1 MDKVLANYAQ
11 QTESTLR
18 DQLGDKFDKL
28 KQAMSCRLNGNNR
41 IAQRNFFMK
50 SFVVLSLALGCFA
63 NALLAQDGIV
73 LSNQQQ
79 RISYALGMD
88 VVRALKADD
97 FNIDMKTISA
107 GMADMQAGKPAFTP
121 EQVKAV
127 MKEMQDDNLARAVAK
142 KEAAGQVH
150 LREGRA
156 FLEAN
161 GKKDGVKIKE
171 VVAPD
176 GSKAELQYKILKSG
190 PANGAS
196 PAKTDTVTVRYHGT
210 LIDGT
215 VFRYFRSVGESTAMS
230 AVFKMSDVIPGWEAA
245 LQMMKP
251 GDKWQLF
258 VPPSLAYADF
268 GPPEIGIHTTLIYE
282 LELVSF
288 APTDEK
294 SAAPIQ

>member
-1 MDKVLANYAQ
+1 MKTFLVFAFASGLLVNTLPAE
-11 QTESTLR
+11 ESI
-18 DQLGDKFDKL
+18 D
-28 KQAMSCRLNGNNR
+28 
-41 IAQRNFFMK
+41 
-50 SFVVLSLALGCFA
+50 
-63 NALLAQDGIV
+63 

-88 VVRALKADD
+88 VVRALKVDD
-97 FNIDMKTISA
+97 FHIDMKTIGI
-107 GMADMQAGKPAFTP
+107 GMADAQAGKPAFTP

-127 MKEMQDDNLARAVAK
+127 MKEMQEDNLARTVAK

-150 LREGRA
+150 LREGKA

-161 GKKDGVKIKE
+161 AKKEGVKLQE

-190 PANGAS
+190 PASGAS
-196 PAKTDTVTVRYHGT
+196 PKKTDTVTVRYRGT

-215 VFRYFRSVGESTAMS
+215 VFDIFDPSAKHGDV
-230 AVFKMSDVIPGWEAA
+230 AVFKMSDVIPGWDAA
-245 LQMMKP
+245 LEMMKP

-258 VPPSLAYADF
+258 VPPSLAYADY

-294 SAAPIQ
+294 TAPAIQ

>member
-1 MDKVLANYAQ
+1 
-11 QTESTLR
+11 
-18 DQLGDKFDKL
+18 
-28 KQAMSCRLNGNNR
+28 
-41 IAQRNFFMK
+41 MK
-50 SFVVLSLALGCFA
+50 TFVVFSLALGFFTSE
-63 NALLAQDGIV
+63 LRAQDGV
-73 LSNQQQ
+73 DLSNQQQ

-88 VVRALKADD
+88 VVRALKVDD
-97 FNIDMKTISA
+97 FNVDMKIINT
-107 GMADMQAGKPAFTP
+107 GMADMKAGKPAFTP

-150 LREGRA
+150 LKEGKA

-161 GKKDGVKIKE
+161 AKKEGVKIQE

-190 PANGAS
+190 PASGAS
-196 PAKTDTVTVRYHGT
+196 PKKTDTVTVRYRGT

-215 VFRYFRSVGESTAMS
+215 VFDIFDPSVKHGDV
-230 AVFKMSDVIPGWEAA
+230 AVFKMSDVIAGWAAA
-245 LQMMKP
+245 LEMMKP

-258 VPPSLAYADF
+258 VPPSLAYADY

-294 SAAPIQ
+294 SALPIQ

>member
-1 MDKVLANYAQ
+1 
-11 QTESTLR
+11 
-18 DQLGDKFDKL
+18 
-28 KQAMSCRLNGNNR
+28 
-41 IAQRNFFMK
+41 MK
-50 SFVVLSLALGCFA
+50 TFLVFTFAFGVFA
-63 NALLAQDGIV
+63 NRLCAQDGID

-97 FNIDMKTISA
+97 FNVDMKTIGV

-121 EQVKAV
+121 QEVKAV

-150 LREGRA
+150 LKEGKA

-161 GKKDGVKIKE
+161 AKKDGVKIRE

-176 GSKAELQYKILKSG
+176 GSKAELQYKIIASG
-190 PANGAS
+190 TANGAS
-196 PAKTDTVTVRYHGT
+196 PKPTDTVTVRYRGT
-210 LIDGT
+210 LIDDTAFDIFDPSVKHGDVA
-215 VFRYFRSVGESTAMS
+215 VFR
-230 AVFKMSDVIPGWEAA
+230 MSDVIPGWDAA
-245 LQMMKP
+245 LEAMKP

-258 VPPSLAYADF
+258 VPPSLAYADY
-268 GPPEIGIHTTLIYE
+268 GPPEIGIKTTLIYE

-294 SAAPIQ
+294 SAPPIQ

>member
-1 MDKVLANYAQ
+1 MKTFIVIFLA
-11 QTESTLR
+11 S
-18 DQLGDKFDKL
+18 GF
-28 KQAMSCRLNGNNR
+28 
-41 IAQRNFFMK
+41 
-50 SFVVLSLALGCFA
+50 FA
-63 NALLAQDGIV
+63 NALRAQDGIN

-88 VVRALKADD
+88 VVRALKVDD
-97 FNIDMKTISA
+97 FRIDLKTIGA
-107 GMADMQAGKPAFTP
+107 GMADAQADKAAFTP

-127 MKEMQDDNLARAVAK
+127 MKEMQEDNLARAVAK

-150 LREGRA
+150 LREGKA

-161 GKKDGVKIKE
+161 AKKEGVKVQE
-171 VVAPD
+171 VMAPD

-190 PANGAS
+190 PASGAS
-196 PAKTDTVTVRYHGT
+196 PKKTDTVTVRYRGT

-215 VFRYFRSVGESTAMS
+215 VFDIFDPSVKHEDMAI
-230 AVFKMSDVIPGWEAA
+230 FKMSEVIPGWEAA
-245 LQMMKP
+245 LEMMKP

-258 VPPSLAYADF
+258 VPPNLAYADF

-294 SAAPIQ
+294 AAPVIQ

>member
-1 MDKVLANYAQ
+1 MKTFLAV
-11 QTESTLR
+11 
-18 DQLGDKFDKL
+18 
-28 KQAMSCRLNGNNR
+28 C
-41 IAQRNFFMK
+41 
-50 SFVVLSLALGCFA
+50 LATGFFA
-63 NALLAQDGIV
+63 NALCAQDGFD

-97 FNIDMKTISA
+97 FNIDLKTISA
-107 GMADMQAGKPAFTP
+107 GIADAQAGKPAFTP

-127 MKEMQDDNLARAVAK
+127 MKEMQNDNLARAVAK

-150 LREGRA
+150 LKEGTA

-161 GKKDGVKIKE
+161 AKKEGVKIKE

-176 GSKAELQYKILKSG
+176 GSKAELQYKILKLGAASG
-190 PANGAS
+190 SS
-196 PAKTDTVTVRYHGT
+196 PKKTDTVTVRYRGT

-215 VFRYFRSVGESTAMS
+215 VFDIFDPTMKHGDA
-230 AVFKMSDVIPGWEAA
+230 AVFKMSDVIPGWDAA
-245 LQMMKP
+245 LEMMKP

-258 VPPSLAYADF
+258 VPPSLAYADY
-268 GPPEIGIHTTLIYE
+268 GPPEIGMYTTLIYE

-288 APTDEK
+288 APNDVK
-294 SAAPIQ
+294 SAPPIQ

>member
-1 MDKVLANYAQ
+1 
-11 QTESTLR
+11 
-18 DQLGDKFDKL
+18 
-28 KQAMSCRLNGNNR
+28 
-41 IAQRNFFMK
+41 MK
-50 SFVVLSLALGCFA
+50 MFVVIFIASGLFS
-63 NALLAQDGIV
+63 NALRAQDGIDF
-73 LSNQQQ
+73 SNQQQ
-79 RISYALGMD
+79 RISYALGVD

-97 FNIDMKTISA
+97 FHIDMKTIGA
-107 GMADMQAGKPAFTP
+107 GMADAQTGKPAFTP

-127 MKEMQDDNLARAVAK
+127 MKEMQEDNLARAVAK

-150 LREGRA
+150 LKEGKA

-161 GKKDGVKIKE
+161 AKKEGVKIQE

-176 GSKAELQYKILKSG
+176 GSQAELQYKILKSG
-190 PANGAS
+190 SASGAS
-196 PAKTDTVTVRYHGT
+196 PKKTDTVTVRYRGT

-215 VFRYFRSVGESTAMS
+215 AFDIFDPSVKHGDT
-230 AVFKMSDVIPGWEAA
+230 AVFKMSDVISGWDAA
-245 LQMMKP
+245 LEMMKP

-258 VPPSLAYADF
+258 IPPSLAYADY

-294 SAAPIQ
+294 AAPAIQ

>member
-1 MDKVLANYAQ
+1 MNAMRTFLILVFGLGALA
-11 QTESTLR
+11 STL
-18 DQLGDKFDKL
+18 
-28 KQAMSCRLNGNNR
+28 S
-41 IAQRNFFMK
+41 AQE
-50 SFVVLSLALGCFA
+50 SIDLSV
-63 NALLAQDGIV
+63 QR
-73 LSNQQQ
+73 Q

-97 FNIDMKTISA
+97 FDIDMKIISA

-121 EQVKAV
+121 QQVKAV

-150 LREGRA
+150 LKEGKA

-161 GKKDGVKIKE
+161 AKKDGVKIKE
-171 VVAPD
+171 VLAPD

-190 PANGAS
+190 TAGGAS
-196 PAKTDTVTVRYHGT
+196 PTKTDTVTVRYRGT

-215 VFRYFRSVGESTAMS
+215 VFDIFDPSMKHGDV
-230 AVFKMSDVIPGWEAA
+230 AVFRMTDVIPGWDAA
-245 LQMMKP
+245 LEMMKP
-251 GDKWQLF
+251 GDKWRLF
-258 VPPSLAYADF
+258 VPPSLAYADY
-268 GPPEIGIHTTLIYE
+268 GPPEIGINTTLIYE

-294 SAAPIQ
+294 SAPPIQ

>member
-1 MDKVLANYAQ
+1 MK
-11 QTESTLR
+11 T
-18 DQLGDKFDKL
+18 
-28 KQAMSCRLNGNNR
+28 
-41 IAQRNFFMK
+41 FFVF
-50 SFVVLSLALGCFA
+50 SFALGFFA
-63 NALLAQDGIV
+63 SGLHAQDGV
-73 LSNQQQ
+73 DLTKEKQ

-88 VVRALKADD
+88 VVRALKVDD
-97 FNIDMKTISA
+97 FNIDMKTIGM
-107 GMADMQAGKPAFTP
+107 GMADTQAGKPAFTP
-121 EQVKAV
+121 EEVKIV
-127 MKEMQDDNLARAVAK
+127 MKQMQDDNLARVVAK

-150 LREGRA
+150 LREGKA

-161 GKKDGVKIKE
+161 EKKEGVKLME

-176 GSKAELQYKILKSG
+176 GTKAELQYKILKSG

-196 PAKTDTVTVRYHGT
+196 PKKTDTVTVRYRGT

-215 VFRYFRSVGESTAMS
+215 VFDIFDLSVKHGEV
-230 AVFKMSDVIPGWEAA
+230 AVFKMSDVIPGWDAA
-245 LQMMKP
+245 LEMMKP

-258 VPPSLAYADF
+258 VPPNLAYADY

-294 SAAPIQ
+294 SVPPIQ

>member
-1 MDKVLANYAQ
+1 MK
-11 QTESTLR
+11 T
-18 DQLGDKFDKL
+18 F
-28 KQAMSCRLNGNNR
+28 
-41 IAQRNFFMK
+41 IAVFIASGF
-50 SFVVLSLALGCFA
+50 FA
-63 NALLAQDGIV
+63 NALRAQDGIDF
-73 LSNQQQ
+73 SNQQQ

-88 VVRALKADD
+88 VVRALKVDD
-97 FNIDMKTISA
+97 FHIDLKTIGA
-107 GMADMQAGKPAFTP
+107 GMADAQAGKPAFTP

-150 LREGRA
+150 LKEGKA
-156 FLEAN
+156 FQEAN
-161 GKKDGVKIKE
+161 AKKEGVKIRE

-190 PANGAS
+190 PASGAS
-196 PAKTDTVTVRYHGT
+196 PKKTDTVTVRYRGT

-215 VFRYFRSVGESTAMS
+215 VFDIFDLSVKHGDV
-230 AVFKMSDVIPGWEAA
+230 AVFKMSDVIPGWDAA
-245 LQMMKP
+245 LEMMKP

-258 VPPSLAYADF
+258 VPPSLAYADY

-294 SAAPIQ
+294 AVTNMQ

>member
-1 MDKVLANYAQ
+1 MKIFLVFSMAW
-11 QTESTLR
+11 
-18 DQLGDKFDKL
+18 G
-28 KQAMSCRLNGNNR
+28 
-41 IAQRNFFMK
+41 FFAG
-50 SFVVLSLALGCFA
+50 ALH
-63 NALLAQDGIV
+63 AQDGIDF
-73 LSNQQQ
+73 SNQQQ

-88 VVRALKADD
+88 VVRALKVDD
-97 FNIDMKTISA
+97 FNIDLKTISA
-107 GMADMQAGKPAFTP
+107 GMADMQTGKPAFTP

-127 MKEMQDDNLARAVAK
+127 MKEMQDDNLARVVAK

-150 LREGRA
+150 LKEGKA

-161 GKKDGVKIKE
+161 AKKEGVKIQE

-190 PANGAS
+190 SASGAS
-196 PAKTDTVTVRYHGT
+196 PKKTDTVTARYRGT

-215 VFRYFRSVGESTAMS
+215 VFDIFDPSVKHGDV
-230 AVFKMSDVIPGWEAA
+230 AVFKMSDVIPGWDAA
-245 LQMMKP
+245 LEMMKP

-258 VPPSLAYADF
+258 VPPSLAYADY

-282 LELVSF
+282 LELVGF

-294 SAAPIQ
+294 SAPAIQ

>member
-1 MDKVLANYAQ
+1 
-11 QTESTLR
+11 
-18 DQLGDKFDKL
+18 
-28 KQAMSCRLNGNNR
+28 
-41 IAQRNFFMK
+41 MK
-50 SFVVLSLALGCFA
+50 TFVVIFIASGFFT
-63 NALLAQDGIV
+63 NALRAQDGID

-79 RISYALGMD
+79 RVSYALGMD
-88 VVRALKADD
+88 VVRALAVDD
-97 FNIDMKTISA
+97 FHIDMKIIGA
-107 GMADMQAGKPAFTP
+107 GMADAQAGKPAFTT

-127 MKEMQDDNLARAVAK
+127 MKEMQDDNLARAVSK

-150 LREGRA
+150 LKEGKA

-161 GKKDGVKIKE
+161 AKKDGVKIQK

-190 PANGAS
+190 SISGDS
-196 PAKTDTVTVRYHGT
+196 PKKTDTVTVRYRGT

-215 VFRYFRSVGESTAMS
+215 VFDIFDPSVKHGDVAI
-230 AVFKMSDVIPGWEAA
+230 FKMSDVIPGWEAT
-245 LQMMKP
+245 LERMKP

-294 SAAPIQ
+294 PVPAMQ

>member
-1 MDKVLANYAQ
+1 MELSV
-11 QTESTLR
+11 E
-18 DQLGDKFDKL
+18 
-28 KQAMSCRLNGNNR
+28 
-41 IAQRNFFMK
+41 FFMK
-50 SFVVLSLALGCFA
+50 TLLVFFITLGFFA
-63 NALLAQDGIV
+63 NALHAQDSV
-73 LSNQQQ
+73 DLSNQQQ

-88 VVRALKADD
+88 VVRALKVDD
-97 FNIDMKTISA
+97 FNIDMKTIRV
-107 GMADMQAGKPAFTP
+107 GMADMKAGKPAFTP
-121 EQVKAV
+121 EQVRAV

-142 KEAAGQVH
+142 KEAAGKVH
-150 LREGRA
+150 LKEGNA

-161 GKKDGVKIKE
+161 AKKQGVKIQE

-196 PAKTDTVTVRYHGT
+196 PKKTDTVAVRYRGT

-215 VFRYFRSVGESTAMS
+215 TFDIFDPSVKHGDV
-230 AVFKMSDVIPGWEAA
+230 AVFKMNDVIPGWAAA
-245 LQMMKP
+245 LETMKP

-258 VPPSLAYADF
+258 VPPSLAYADY
-268 GPPEIGIHTTLIYE
+268 GPPEIGIYTTLIYE

-294 SAAPIQ
+294 AVPPIQ

>member
-1 MDKVLANYAQ
+1 MAAGTFSENY
-11 QTESTLR
+11 
-18 DQLGDKFDKL
+18 
-28 KQAMSCRLNGNNR
+28 
-41 IAQRNFFMK
+41 FMK
-50 SFVVLSLALGCFA
+50 TFLVISFALGFFA
-63 NALLAQDGIV
+63 HAAQAQDGIV

-88 VVRALKADD
+88 VVRALKVDD

-107 GMADMQAGKPAFTP
+107 GMADMQVGKPAFTP
-121 EQVKAV
+121 EQVKVA

-142 KEAAGQVH
+142 KEALGKVH
-150 LREGRA
+150 LREGKA

-161 GKKDGVKIKE
+161 VKKEGVKTKA

-176 GSKAELQYKILKSG
+176 GSQAELQYKILKSG
-190 PANGAS
+190 AESGAS
-196 PAKTDTVTVRYHGT
+196 PKKSDTVTVRYRGT

-215 VFRYFRSVGESTAMS
+215 VFDIFDPTVKHGDV
-230 AVFKMSDVIPGWEAA
+230 AVFRMSDVIPGWDAA
-245 LQMMKP
+245 LEMMKP

-258 VPPSLAYADF
+258 VPPSLAYADY
-268 GPPEIGIHTTLIYE
+268 GPPEIGINTTLIYE

-294 SAAPIQ
+294 SVPPIQ

>member
-1 MDKVLANYAQ
+1 MKTFVAI
-11 QTESTLR
+11 
-18 DQLGDKFDKL
+18 F
-28 KQAMSCRLNGNNR
+28 
-41 IAQRNFFMK
+41 IAAGF
-50 SFVVLSLALGCFA
+50 FA
-63 NALLAQDGIV
+63 NALRAQDGLD

-88 VVRALKADD
+88 VVRALKVDD
-97 FNIDMKTISA
+97 FHVDMKTIGA
-107 GMADMQAGKPAFTP
+107 GMADAQAGKPAFTP

-150 LREGRA
+150 LKEGKA

-161 GKKDGVKIKE
+161 AKKAGVKIQE

-176 GSKAELQYKILKSG
+176 GSKAELQYKILKTG
-190 PANGAS
+190 PASGAS
-196 PAKTDTVTVRYHGT
+196 PKKTDTVTVRYRGT

-215 VFRYFRSVGESTAMS
+215 MFDIFDPSVKHGEV
-230 AVFKMSDVIPGWEAA
+230 AVFKMSDVIPGWDAA
-245 LQMMKP
+245 LEMMKP

-258 VPPSLAYADF
+258 VPPSLAYSDY

-294 SAAPIQ
+294 ASAIQ

>member
-1 MDKVLANYAQ
+1 MKTFVAV
-11 QTESTLR
+11 
-18 DQLGDKFDKL
+18 F
-28 KQAMSCRLNGNNR
+28 
-41 IAQRNFFMK
+41 IASGFFAG
-50 SFVVLSLALGCFA
+50 SLP
-63 NALLAQDGIV
+63 AQDGIDF
-73 LSNQQQ
+73 SNQQQ

-88 VVRALKADD
+88 VVRALKVDD
-97 FNIDMKTISA
+97 FHIDMKTIGA
-107 GMADMQAGKPAFTP
+107 GMADAQAGKPAFTP
-121 EQVKAV
+121 EQVKTV

-150 LREGRA
+150 LKEGQA

-161 GKKDGVKIKE
+161 AKKEGVRIQE

-176 GSKAELQYKILKSG
+176 GAKAELQYKILKSG
-190 PANGAS
+190 LAGGAS
-196 PAKTDTVTVRYHGT
+196 PKKTDTVTVRYRGT

-215 VFRYFRSVGESTAMS
+215 VFDIFDPSVKHGDV
-230 AVFKMSDVIPGWEAA
+230 AVFKMSDVIPGWDAA
-245 LQMMKP
+245 LEMMKP

-258 VPPSLAYADF
+258 VPPTLAYADY

-294 SAAPIQ
+294 AVPAIQ

>member
-1 MDKVLANYAQ
+1 
-11 QTESTLR
+11 
-18 DQLGDKFDKL
+18 
-28 KQAMSCRLNGNNR
+28 
-41 IAQRNFFMK
+41 MK
-50 SFVVLSLALGCFA
+50 TFLVFSIALGFFA
-63 NALLAQDGIV
+63 NTVLAQDGIDF
-73 LSNQQQ
+73 SNQQQ

-88 VVRALKADD
+88 VVRALKVDD
-97 FNIDMKTISA
+97 FHIDLKTISI
-107 GMADMQAGKPAFTP
+107 GMADMKAGKPDFTP

-150 LREGRA
+150 LKEGKA

-161 GKKDGVKIKE
+161 AKKEGVKIQE
-171 VVAPD
+171 VIAPD

-190 PANGAS
+190 PAVTSS
-196 PAKTDTVTVRYHGT
+196 PKKTDTVTVRYRGT

-215 VFRYFRSVGESTAMS
+215 VFDIFDASVKHGDV
-230 AVFKMSDVIPGWEAA
+230 AVFKMSDVIPGWAA
-245 LQMMKP
+245 VLEMMKP

-258 VPPSLAYADF
+258 VPPSLAYADY

-294 SAAPIQ
+294 AVSPIQ